1 MDLDVLADIDTK
13 QKEEIGNLLKKLSED
28 KRVVQNIT
36 RKKRTLSADF
46 RKQVLKEYDDAS
58 SSDAKEEVL
67 PRHKLYPFQINA
79 FRKILQKKSG

>member
-1 MDLDVLADIDTK
+1 MQTILNFITLSRMDLDVLADIDTK

-36 RKKRTLSADF
+36 RKKRTFSADF

-58 SSDAKEEVL
+58 SSDAKE
-67 PRHKLYPFQINA
+67 
-79 FRKILQKKSG
+79 